1 MHDHSTPQLIQI
13 EGFEFTKPQVQV
25 APTHKPHD
33 HETHFMVGLDIG
45 STTVKAVIVEAA
57 TDKVLWQDYQ
67 RHETKQPEK
76 SLEFL
81 KRMEAEGVSV
91 EVVATLA
98 LGTSVAVR
106 SFVWLVPDSLWSVSK
121 KY

>member
-45 STTVKAVIVEAA
+45 STTVKAVIVEGAEVFDVRKA
-57 TDKVLWQDYQ
+57 DSGKLADD
-67 RHETKQPEK
+67 P
-76 SLEFL
+76 
-81 KRMEAEGVSV
+81 EAELGVPLRV
-91 EVVATLA
+91 FLDDLFDFVA
-98 LGTSVAVR
+98 
-106 SFVWLVPDSLWSVSK
+106 D
-121 KY
+121 